1 MTDPESPFIK
11 SLGLAGK
18 SKSELDTALQEEGSA
33 RKLRNRRSASREGN
47 VRFNHSVLKSTSN
60 TFYDIA
66 IAQGW
71 TMNKTLTE
79 AAKLLAAKFPS
90 ENAGS

>member
-1 MTDPESPFIK
+1 MPDPESPFIK
-11 SLGLAGK
+11 SLGL
-18 SKSELDTALQEEGSA
+18 SDTPKSEASTSSEQESRA
-33 RKLRNRRSASREGN
+33 RKLRERKPVSSERNI
-47 VRFNHSVLKSTSN
+47 RFNHSVLKSTSD

-79 AAKLLAAKFPS
+79 AAKLLVHKFPPKNGDS
-90 ENAGS
+90 